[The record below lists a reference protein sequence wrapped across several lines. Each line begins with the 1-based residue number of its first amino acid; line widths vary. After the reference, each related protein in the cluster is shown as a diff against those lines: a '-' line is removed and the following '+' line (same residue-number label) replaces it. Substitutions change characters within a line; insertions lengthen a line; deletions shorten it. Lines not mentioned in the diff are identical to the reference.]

1 MRRACCDAIAGR
13 FGCVTEM
20 NAVTLPE
27 RGGTKMRKTSI
38 ALLLGITA
46 VAAFALPAS
55 SQEPIKIGVMFP
67 YTGPISGQGKP
78 ERDAIKMAFDEENN
92 TIAGRKV
99 ELLYEDSAGR
109 PDTGLTKV
117 KALVERDKVNLLLSE
132 LVSSIGAAIAPYVN
146 EQKIP
151 WVNTVALASL
161 TRAQKSPYI
170 FRFVTSSYQ
179 YAMTAAQVGKKKGWK
194 KVYFI
199 GWNAPPSRESY
210 EAVKKV
216 FGEENI
222 VEAMFPNVGTADYAP
237 YLTKMDPSKADGVFA
252 AMWGADAPRISQQYA
267 EYGLNKKMP
276 LFGIASFT
284 SEELLG
290 DMPPASAGILSA
302 YLYCG
307 TLDTPENK
315 KFVADYRS
323 HYNAVPGSYQYLG
336 YMAAKMTIQALK
348 DINGKAEDRDAFIH
362 ALEKVKIKGP
372 MGMVSFDEHH
382 GLVVDFY
389 ELTVE
394 KGADG
399 KLQNHC
405 GDRIAQVKDPY
416 DAFP

>member
-1 MRRACCDAIAGR
+1 
-13 FGCVTEM
+13 
-20 NAVTLPE
+20 
-27 RGGTKMRKTSI
+27 MRKTSI
-38 ALLLGITA
+38 ALLLGIAA
-46 VAAFALPAS
+46 VAAFVPPAS

-67 YTGPISGQGKP
+67 YTGPISAQGRP

-92 TIAGRKV
+92 TIAGRKI

-109 PDTGLTKV
+109 PDTGLTKL
-117 KALVERDKVNLLLSE
+117 KALVERDKVHLLLSE
-132 LVSSIGAAIAPYVN
+132 LVSSIGAAAAPYVT

-151 WVNTVALASL
+151 WVSTVALASL
-161 TRAQKSPYI
+161 TRTQKSPYI

-179 YAMTAAQVGKKKGWK
+179 YAMTAAQVAKKKGWK

-216 FGEENI
+216 FGAEN
-222 VEAMFPNVGTADYAP
+222 VVDAMFPNVGTADYAP
-237 YLTKMDPSKADGVFA
+237 YLTKMDASKADGVFA
-252 AMWGADAPRISQQYA
+252 AMWGADSPRIAQQYA

-290 DMPPASAGILSA
+290 DMPPASVGILSA

-307 TLDTPENK
+307 TLNTPENK
-315 KFVADYRS
+315 KFVADYQSR
-323 HYNAVPGSYQYLG
+323 YKAVPGSYQYLG
-336 YMAAKMTIQALK
+336 YMAAEMVIQALK

-362 ALEKVKIKGP
+362 ALEKVHVKGP
-372 MGMVSFDEHH
+372 MGEASFDEHH
-382 GLVVDFY
+382 GLVTDFY

-394 KGADG
+394 KGPDG